1 MFYPINQDWFLWSQ
15 SARFMRYYS
24 INKND
29 INNSNYWNR
38 IIQDLH
44 RSLSQFETL
53 ENKILVIKLQD
64 VVSEDNTMIP
74 KLEYKNL

>member
-1 MFYPINQDWFLWSQ
+1 
-15 SARFMRYYS
+15 MRYYS

>member
-1 MFYPINQDWFLWSQ
+1 
-15 SARFMRYYS
+15 MRYYS

-74 KLEYKNL
+74 KLEHKNL